1 MCRLLFTSTS
11 EKLLSDIETHSQ
23 PSKFSNLVSII
34 IDIALILK
42 NKQYSFSIS
51 EGFQVC
57 RAVDM
62 ADKVNLLTAVL
73 CYMDN
78 HGILNTVKNV
88 CKEYEQMEKCTFYS
102 FVVEIDSIEFLNENP
117 FLGNLLLNS
126 PREATLLFQEILY
139 RYITLVKL
147 LSEDIKLNQI
157 SVVIRLISIPNIAS
171 VYAIRTFCDLLA
183 MPAKNRM
190 ITLQGVVIGM
200 SALSKYTHHTIYACQ
215 IPECPGSSSKEF
227 LRTYIPGA
235 TEAQIIQNNFCCFYC
250 GLILEEM
257 KPCRYLADKIITE
270 VIPSWAFMDSENF
283 RHQAILVYIRGD
295 LIKKVSLGKEH
306 QFFGI
311 VRHDYQDSEILVTI
325 DANNITNIPYEFSAC
340 DFKCLPNS
348 LWDIFQKTAETPW
361 RFASSL
367 AFYFA
372 DKIVPPGSFWVLK
385 LAILLNLVCSEN
397 ETTDPLHLLV
407 IGEESHIISQIL
419 LYSLRFCPRAIR
431 HTANNYLTGK
441 VTADSYCSAP
451 YFVEAG
457 SLLLASDGV
466 CYLGDVSQ
474 HKKNTTER
482 LRSILIEKKIKLEV
496 GSKFT
501 EGLPYLIEYP
511 LKCRIWAF
519 DSTNCKIAEKH
530 DDLLSKSNFESRLVY
545 LMDAFNF
552 TVFTGPHENYKVMNH
567 IFESY
572 FDNNHTSSILDS
584 DLLQLLTNLRAQEVS
599 LTDESNLILKTYYI
613 ASRRARSISMDSSL
627 VPVSALQVLAQI
639 TQSFA
644 KLSLRRKATEP
655 DAIMAIRL
663 YEETLMMRFG
673 MSVFD
678 IHLSQQNYC
687 NDIDTFLQSND
698 AAMINFFVQFKQCCT
713 NFS

>member
-157 SVVIRLISIPNIAS
+157 SVVIRLISIPNIAG

-584 DLLQLLTNLRAQEVS
+584 DLLQLLTNLQAQEVS